1 MSEGQKNARQKLGD
15 KYLLPFQLKSKLDF
29 NTVFKNNNPTY
40 LEIGFG
46 MGDTAVEVAQSYPEH
61 NYIGVEVHPPGVGR
75 ALKLSEDSGL

>member
-1 MSEGQKNARQKLGD
+1 MEKRKVRSYVLRAGRMSEGQKNARQKLGD

-46 MGDTAVEVAQSYPEH
+46 MGIRQ
-61 NYIGVEVHPPGVGR
+61 
-75 ALKLSEDSGL
+75 